1 MLAIILDPDSK
12 VFIYEQIY
20 HYIKEEIKNGT
31 IAPHSKLPSTR
42 LLANNLGISRNTVDL
57 AYSQLLSEGYIES
70 RPKSGYYV
78 CHLSEPLVHYIKSEQ
93 PELFQEETINPY
105 QYDFSPFTND
115 INNFPFH
122 TWRKLA
128 KEAMSEHNNHLFLL
142 GNSAGDMDLR
152 MAISDYLRSFR
163 SVNCNPEQIIIGAG
177 ADYLIQLL
185 CQILKVNNISTIA
198 MENPT
203 YMRAYNIFKGFS
215 YKVLPIQ
222 LDKYGISI
230 EELDKSYANVAY
242 VTPSHQ
248 YPLGIVMPI
257 TRRLELLNWANQG
270 ARYIIEDDHDSEFR
284 YKGKPIP
291 SLQGI
296 DTKEK
301 VIYLGTFSRALT
313 KALRIGYMVL
323 PKDLYHIYKTNF
335 NYYSSTVS
343 RVDQHILTGFIKGG
357 YFERHLNKM
366 RKLYKS
372 KQERLLKTLKIFGD
386 KVEVYGEHA
395 GLHLVVRFL
404 LDITEDELIAIAS
417 KHSIKLYPLSKHYIV
432 LGSYSSLEYKRDK
445 VLTEKEVPLSFLF
458 GFANL
463 SEEELER
470 GILTLYEALK
480 KRI

>member
-284 YKGKPIP
+284 YRGKPIP
-291 SLQGI
+291 ALSGM
-296 DTKEK
+296 DTNEK
-301 VIYLGTFSRALT
+301 VIYLGTFSRAI
-313 KALRIGYMVL
+313 APAIRIGYMVL
-323 PKDLYHIYKTNF
+323 PRPLLAKYQTNF
-335 NYYSSTVS
+335 SYYASTVS
-343 RVDQHILTGFIKGG
+343 RVDQAILTSFINGG
-357 YFERHLNKM
+357 YFERHLNRM
-366 RKLYKS
+366 RKIYKG
-372 KQERLLKTLKIFGD
+372 KHDALMNALKIFD
-386 KVEVYGEHA
+386 KEVTIFNENA
-395 GLHLVVRFL
+395 GLHILVQFHGNYTESSL
-404 LDITEDELIAIAS
+404 LELAKNHGIR
-417 KHSIKLYPLSKHYIV
+417 LYPLSEHYIAPDTARHEGIY
-432 LGSYSSLEYKRDK
+432 L
-445 VLTEKEVPLSFLF
+445 LF
-458 GFANL
+458 GFGNL
-463 SEEELER
+463 SETAIEEGVHKLFHLLHPS
-470 GILTLYEALK
+470 IS
-480 KRI
+480 